1 MENVSLPKH
10 FLALAYMKYF
20 GLALV
25 ILLGALS
32 GSSCV
37 SKKKFLQSESSKKN
51 AQDSLKMFVARASGL
66 EEDTAQLGI
75 RFRNLMNEKNFL
87 EESSTSEKQYLSS
100 ELNAKG
106 KELEQKEKLLLER
119 EKKLQELQEMIAKKD
134 QAVNDLRNKVTKA
147 LGGFKSDELSV
158 EMKNG
163 KVYVS
168 LAEKLLFKSGSASVD
183 PKGKE
188 ALGKLAV
195 VLEKNPDID
204 VMIEGHTD
212 NVPLLPG
219 KFDDNWDLSVSRA
232 TSIVRILTEDNN
244 VEPKRVI
251 AAGRGEFVPVV
262 GNETA
267 EGKARNRRTEI
278 ILSPKLDELFQ
289 ILEGK

>member
-1 MENVSLPKH
+1 MRKFSALFVSLI
-10 FLALAYMKYF
+10 LAAVL
-20 GLALV
+20 
-25 ILLGALS
+25 I
-32 GSSCV
+32 SSCV
-37 SKKKFLQSESSKKN
+37 SKKKFLQSEKSRMN
-51 AQDSLKMFVARASGL
+51 AQDSLKMFLARSGTL
-66 EEDTAQLGI
+66 EEDTTQYGI

-100 ELNAKG
+100 ELTAKG
-106 KELEQKEKLLLER
+106 KELEQKEKLLQER
-119 EKKLQELQEMIAKKD
+119 EKKLQELQDLIAKKD
-134 QAVNDLRNKVTKA
+134 QAVNDLRTKVNNA
-147 LGGFKSDELSV
+147 LVGFKSDELSV
-158 EMKNG
+158 ELKNG

-168 LAEKLLFKSGSASVD
+168 LAEKLLFKSGSAMVD

-188 ALGKLAV
+188 ALGKLAA

-212 NVPLLPG
+212 NVPLIPG

-244 VEPKRVI
+244 VEPKRVT
-251 AAGRGEFVPVV
+251 AAGRSEFVPLVS
-262 GNETA
+262 NDTP

-289 ILEGK
+289 ILNSK

>member
-1 MENVSLPKH
+1 MKNIA
-10 FLALAYMKYF
+10 FLI
-20 GLALV
+20 
-25 ILLGALS
+25 ILLSGAVFT
-32 GSSCV
+32 SSCV
-37 SKKKFLQSESSKKN
+37 SKKKFLQSEAARLN
-51 AQDSLKMFVARASGL
+51 CGDSLKTWLSKASVL
-66 EEDTAQLGI
+66 EEDTTQWGI
-75 RFRNLMNEKNFL
+75 KYRNLVNEKNFL
-87 EESSTSEKQYLSS
+87 EESTTTEKKYLSG
-100 ELNAKG
+100 ELTSREQQLQE
-106 KELEQKEKLLLER
+106 KERLLQDR
-119 EKKLQELQEMIAKKD
+119 EKKLKELQDLVAKQD
-134 QAVNDLRNKVTKA
+134 QAVKDLRNKITNA
-147 LGGFKSDELSV
+147 LVGFKSDELTI

-188 ALGKLAV
+188 AIGKLAA

-204 VMIEGHTD
+204 IMIEGHTD
-212 NVPLLPG
+212 NVRLIPG

-232 TSIVRILTEDNN
+232 TSIVRILTEDNS
-244 VEPKRVI
+244 VDPKRVI

-262 GNETA
+262 SNETT